1 MLGIDVST
9 WNGRIDWNAVKKA
22 GVKYAILRLGYG
34 SNIASQDDNTFEYN
48 YTHARA
54 AGIPV
59 GAYLY
64 SYAANSAMAK
74 SEADHC
80 IRVLKGKQLQ
90 LPVYIDFEED
100 SLANVASTV
109 ANTWIAE
116 IKKAGL
122 TPGIYTTSYW
132 FRNYVG
138 EHNVSKW
145 IAYWGNDDGTLCS
158 RPAGSDIHQY
168 TSKGRISGINGD
180 VDLNYLYNTSILKTG
195 ETKPSPSKTD
205 DKIDLSKYTDEQL
218 ADMVIAGKFGNGVD
232 RVKALGTR
240 YSKVQNI
247 VNRKMLPVATP
258 VRKTYTVKSGD
269 TLWGISRKFGTT
281 VNALVKLNHIKN
293 PNLIYAGDVLYVE

>member
-9 WNGRIDWNAVKKA
+9 WNGKIDWNAVKRS
-22 GVKYAILRLGYG
+22 GVKFALLRLGYG
-34 SNIASQDDNTFEYN
+34 SNITSQDDNTFEYN

-64 SYAANSAMAK
+64 SYAANAAMAK
-74 SEADHC
+74 SEAQHC
-80 IRVLKGKQLQ
+80 IRVLKGKKLQ

-100 SLANVASTV
+100 SLAGVAYTV
-109 ANTWIAE
+109 AQTWIAE
-116 IKKAGL
+116 MKKAGY
-122 TPGIYTTSYW
+122 TPGIYTTSHW

-168 TSKGRISGINGD
+168 TSKGRINGINGD
-180 VDLNYLYNTSILKTG
+180 VDLNYMYNTNILNTG
-195 ETKPSPSKTD
+195 DTKPAEQ
-205 DKIDLSKYTDEQL
+205 KIDTLAKYTDEQL
-218 ADMVIAGKFGNGVD
+218 ADMVIAGKFGNGVA
-232 RVKALGTR
+232 RVKALGNR
-240 YSKVQNI
+240 YSAVQKI
-247 VNRKMLPVATP
+247 VNARLIPTVTP
-258 VRKTYTVKSGD
+258 TRKTYTVKPGD
-269 TLWGISRKFGTT
+269 TLWGISQKYGTT
-281 VNALVKLNHIKN
+281 VTNLVRLNKIKN

>member
-9 WNGRIDWNAVKKA
+9 WNGKIDWNAVKRS
-22 GVKYAILRLGYG
+22 GVKFALLRLGYG
-34 SNIASQDDNTFEYN
+34 SNITSQDDNTFEYN

-64 SYAANSAMAK
+64 SYAANAAMAK
-74 SEADHC
+74 SEAQHC
-80 IRVLKGKQLQ
+80 IRVLKGKKLQ

-100 SLANVASTV
+100 SLAGVAYTV
-109 ANTWIAE
+109 AQTWIAE
-116 IKKAGL
+116 MKKAGY
-122 TPGIYTTSYW
+122 TPGIYTTSHW

-168 TSKGRISGINGD
+168 TSKGRINGINGD
-180 VDLNYLYNTSILKTG
+180 VDLNYMYNTNILNTG
-195 ETKPSPSKTD
+195 DTKPAEQKTD
-205 DKIDLSKYTDEQL
+205 TLAKYTDEQL
-218 ADMVIAGKFGNGVD
+218 ADMVIAGKFGNGVA
-232 RVKALGTR
+232 RVKALGNR
-240 YSKVQNI
+240 YSAVQKI
-247 VNRKMLPVATP
+247 VNARLIPTVTP
-258 VRKTYTVKSGD
+258 TRKTYTVKPGD
-269 TLWGISRKFGTT
+269 TLWGISRKYGTT
-281 VNALVKLNHIKN
+281 VTNLVRLNKIKN

>member
-9 WNGRIDWNAVKKA
+9 FQGRIDWNAVKRA

-34 SNIASQDDNTFEYN
+34 SNIATQDDNTFEYN

-59 GAYLY
+59 GAYIY

-74 SEADHC
+74 SEAEHC

-100 SLANVASTV
+100 RLANVAYTV
-109 ANTWIAE
+109 AKTWIAE

-122 TPGIYTTSYW
+122 TPGIYTTSHW

-145 IAYWGNDDGTLCS
+145 IAYWGNNDGTLCS

-168 TSKGRISGINGD
+168 TSIGRINGINGD
-180 VDLNYLYNTSILKTG
+180 VDLNYMYNTSILNTG
-195 ETKPSPSKTD
+195 DTKPAPSESD

-218 ADMVIAGKFGNGVD
+218 ADMVIAGHFGDGVD
-232 RVKALGTR
+232 RVKALGAR
-240 YSKVQNI
+240 YSKVQKI
-247 VNRKMLPVATP
+247 VNRKMLPAVTP